1 MSRTHYPEVADFSGP
16 FLGSHAISEGDLTRS
31 QLRSGPYNR
40 LFQNVYVPIRI
51 PQDHVLRCKA
61 AILAAPASAVLT
73 GCSAATVRGFPFAL
87 DGDPVEFVIP
97 EEEGFHFQRG
107 MHLKR
112 SRLIG
117 EDFEPWRDGRIATPP
132 RMTMDILANTRLH
145 RSFPRVVGL
154 LDALL
159 HAGFIER
166 EQLERYF
173 EHRHDHGIVRARKAL
188 ALSDGRAESIPESEV
203 RTWLRIHDIEAEP
216 QVEVYRGRRFLG
228 RLDLAIREAKLA
240 IEYDGAWHLEGEQ
253 PLLDAERRALMEADG
268 WKFVVITKEELY
280 GDPQGMVARVRNAL
294 RSRPGTTA
302 SR

>member
-1 MSRTHYPEVADFSGP
+1 MSKSHYAEVADFSGP
-16 FLGSHAISEGDLTRS
+16 FLGSRAISEGDLTRS

-61 AILAAPASAVLT
+61 AILAAPAGAVLT

-87 DGDPVEFVIP
+87 DSDPVEFVIP

-117 EDFEPWRDGRIATPP
+117 GDFEPWRDGRIASPL

-154 LDALL
+154 VDALL
-159 HAGFIER
+159 HTGFVER
-166 EQLERYF
+166 EQLENYF

-188 ALSDGRAESIPESEV
+188 ALSDARAESIPESEV
-203 RTWLRIHDIEAEP
+203 RIWLRSHDIEAEP
-216 QVEVYRGRRFLG
+216 QVEVYRDRRFLG
-228 RLDLAIREAKLA
+228 RLDLAIRKAKLA

-253 PLLDAERRALMEADG
+253 PLFDAERRALMEADG
-268 WKFVVITKEELY
+268 WRFVVITKEELY
-280 GDPQGMVARVRNAL
+280 GDPKGMVARVKTALQTSQRNA
-294 RSRPGTTA
+294 SR
-302 SR
+302 